1 MTSTGPV
8 LDLNRIGAAASFAV
22 KSNWVKFG
30 SLWRCLGFGLPNNAH
45 NMLKPRDKALQ
56 REQVQGLLLGNV

>member
-8 LDLNRIGAAASFAV
+8 LGLNRIGAAASFAV

-30 SLWRCLGFGLPNNAH
+30 GLWQCLGFGLPNKAH
-45 NMLKPRDKALQ
+45 KDV
-56 REQVQGLLLGNV
+56 ET